1 MTGSPYNAVHIEGG
15 LLSADLI
22 ERIRSAARDLPGN
35 RPEDYHLAAGER
47 IGEAASRKWDY
58 LKGAYRAFRERL
70 DALPPTDSAV
80 TETRERWLLR
90 LFDELGFGRLT
101 YLRGGIPAGRR
112 PIRSPTSG
120 ASTSPSTSSAG
131 TPIWTA
137 RRRPTARPAAPRSR
151 CSRSSSTPATRTC
164 GLCCPTD
171 GSCASCGT
179 RPRSSVPRTC
189 SSTWKPSSTATCTRS
204 SCSSSPCCTR
214 RALNCCPAT
223 TAATPPSPT
232 AGWNAGVPT
241 ASKPAAAPASNCGA
255 TWNSP

>member
-47 IGEAASRKWDY
+47 LGEAASRKWDY

-101 YLRGGIPAGRR
+101 FLRGGITVGEKTYPVSHQWGEHVAVHLLGWNTDLDRRTKAHGQTGRA
-112 PIRSPTSG
+112 PQSMLQEFLN
-120 ASTSPSTSSAG
+120 ASDPHLWAVLSNG
-131 TPIWTA
+131 RVLRI
-137 RRRPTARPAAPRSR
+137 
-151 CSRSSSTPATRTC
+151 
-164 GLCCPTD
+164 LL
-171 GSCASCGT
+171 T
-179 RPRSSVPRTC
+179 RPRSSGRRTC

-204 SCSSSPCCTR
+204 SCSSSRSCTR
-214 RALNCCPAT
+214 PGSSCCPAT
-223 TAATPPSPT
+223 TAESRPSPT
-232 AGWNAGVPT
+232 AGSNAGALT
-241 ASKPAAAPASNCGA
+241 ESTPAAAHASNCGS
-255 TWNSP
+255 TSSLP